1 MHGHSDQV
9 GDVFLRLFSL
19 RIVFAWRVLPSPGCS
34 GKSNNFSIFSVCSFV
49 RLVRLALQ
57 VRAMEGREGG
67 GEQSK

>member
-1 MHGHSDQV
+1 MHGHSDRV
-9 GDVFLRLFSL
+9 GDEFLRLFSL
-19 RIVFAWRVLPSPGCS
+19 RIVFAWRVNLRQAAQV
-34 GKSNNFSIFSVCSFV
+34 KVTIFPFLVFV